1 MAGVLQSFNNINYSK
16 ETLDDGRIRFDIEV
30 NNERFEIVKNRV
42 YEKLAK
48 AVSIEGFRPGKA
60 PKNLIT
66 AQIGPK
72 LYEETLQEIVPE
84 VTLEVLQREKAT
96 PIDRIAYKVEK
107 VGEGFGVKFSAT
119 FTSFPEFELPE
130 IEKLKIK
137 KKEVKV
143 SKEEVDNVIKKMFD
157 EDKNK
162 KKLKFGDEWAKT
174 LSLNVKSIKEL
185 SEKVKSELKRQKEML
200 EDDRV
205 VNEVVEKISKK
216 AKLTIPKLLVN
227 QEVAVREQDYKG
239 RIEKLGMKLE
249 DFLRNQK
256 TTMDKLKKG
265 WEKEAIKKIETEII
279 LMKIAGKYKISVP
292 MQEVEKQIA
301 QIQDEKVKA
310 QYNNENSKRYL
321 QSVMI
326 RQEVIK
332 KVLSLVK

>member
-119 FTSFPEFELPE
+119 FTSFPEFALPE
-130 IEKLKIK
+130 IEQLKIK

-205 VNEVVEKISKK
+205 VNEVVEQISKK
-216 AKLTIPKLLVN
+216 AKLTIPKLLID

-256 TTMDKLKKG
+256 TTMDELKKG

-301 QIQDEKVKA
+301 EIKDEKVKA

-332 KVLSLVK
+332 KVLNLVK